1 MKYKRPQAA
10 ILAISNNKGG
20 VGKTTSTVN
29 LGAAL
34 AVKYGRVLLID
45 ADPQANLTLSLGAD
59 ANSSPNLYTAIHQG
73 SIESPIKIKEG
84 LDLVP
89 SHLDLT
95 AAELELTAEPGREY
109 ILKELL
115 KPWGDSYNYILIDT
129 PPSLGLLTI
138 NALTAANQVY
148 IPLQAEFLAVQG
160 LNKLLNVINK
170 IEKRINPK
178 LQLGG
183 IFLTMYSERR
193 ALNRDIKE
201 GITETLQG
209 AVLDS
214 KISDNIALAEA
225 ATKGQ
230 DIFTYKPKSK
240 GAQDYLALAEEIY
253 KLTKLITP

>member
-1 MKYKRPQAA
+1 MRIKKPPTA

-34 AVKYGRVLLID
+34 AELYGPVLLVD

-73 SIESPIKIKEG
+73 SIVDPIEIKEG

-95 AAELELTAEPGREY
+95 AAEMELTAEPGREY

-115 KPWGDSYNYILIDT
+115 KPWLYKYSYILIDT

-160 LNKLLNVINK
+160 LNKLLDVINK
-170 IEKRINPK
+170 IEKRLNPK
-178 LQLGG
+178 LTLGG
-183 IFLTMYSERR
+183 IFLTMYNDRR

-201 GITETLQG
+201 GITETLQE
-209 AVLDS
+209 AVLNS

-240 GAQDYLALAEEIY
+240 GAQDYLALAQEIHE
-253 KLTKLITP
+253 LTKLVKH